1 MSVDAAPQRT
11 EVDDGVL
18 APGVPFA
25 ANLAHY
31 GERTALID
39 AHGRRLTYRELADQV
54 ADMRARLGATR
65 RLVLVAAAN
74 DIHPVVAY
82 LAALADGHPVLLTS
96 AQDAEYR
103 EELIASYDP
112 DVVIDGEF
120 SERRAGTAHT
130 LHPELALLLSTSGST
145 GSPKLVRLSARNVQ
159 ANAESIARYLEIE
172 PTDRAITS
180 LPMQYCYGLSVIN
193 SNLLRG
199 AGLVLT
205 DASVIEPEFWTL
217 FREHGC
223 TSLHGVPY
231 TFDLL
236 DRAGFA
242 DMDLPTLR
250 YVTQAGGRLAPERVR
265 EFARLGRR
273 AGWRLFVMYGQTEA
287 TARMAYLP
295 PELAERHPDAIGV
308 AIPDGD
314 FELAPVPG
322 TVAGTAMADVAADT
336 TDQGELVYRGPNVM
350 LGYAECPADLAE
362 GRTVTA
368 LATGDLARRTP
379 DGLYVVTGRATR
391 FVKVCGLRIDLD
403 RVERL
408 CADHDITALCTGDDD
423 RLLLAVSSARDVGLV
438 TELVTSR
445 LGLPAAAVRVGVL
458 DETPRLAAGKVDYAA
473 VAAAVAAAA
482 PSTGDEESAPATGG
496 VREILA
502 AVLPRYTPDD
512 IRDDDSFVTLGGD
525 SLSYVRASVALEK
538 VLGELPAAWPSMPVG
553 ELERPRPRR
562 GVLAVVETNI
572 LLRAVAIVLVVGSHV
587 GLFHI
592 LGGAH
597 LLLVLAGWSFARFCL
612 GPRVAKDFAGTPDVA
627 TNPFAPSH
635 AILRSAARIAIP
647 SVAWLTWRALAT
659 EDVGWDNV
667 ALLNNYLGI
676 SSANGYWFVEVLVQ
690 TLLLLSVLFAI
701 PAVRRFERSQPFL
714 LPLAVL
720 AVSLTGRLFISD
732 MAHFF
737 DWALATHTMLWFFAL
752 GWLAFRARTWPQ
764 QLVVVAAALLTIP
777 GFFDNAVREGIVLV
791 GLVLV
796 LFLPRVRIPRV
807 LVAPAGLIA
816 SASLYIYLT
825 HYVLLPGMLAVASP
839 LVVTASGIVLGIA
852 VWFAVER
859 GTAIGARLW
868 RRRPA
873 TATVAGRS
881 AAASVRV
888 RQGQARD
895 SVARDTGLAGRR
907 GRLLGGV
914 HDDRP
919 RPVPVG
925 DLEVERDR

>member
-1 MSVDAAPQRT
+1 MSVDAAPQRRD
-11 EVDDGVL
+11 VDDGVL

-25 ANLAHY
+25 ANLAQY

-39 AHGRRLTYRELADQV
+39 AYGRRLTYRELADRV
-54 ADMRARLGATR
+54 ADMRAWLGTTR

-74 DIHPVVAY
+74 DIHPIVAY

-96 AQDAEYR
+96 ADDAEYR
-103 EELIASYDP
+103 EELLESYDP

-120 SERRAGTAHT
+120 AERRAGTAHT

-199 AGLVLT
+199 ASLVLT
-205 DASVIEPEFWTL
+205 DTSVIEPEFWTL

-242 DMDLPTLR
+242 DMELPTLR

-273 AGWRLFVMYGQTEA
+273 SGWRLFVMYGQTEA

-322 TVAGTAMADVAADT
+322 SAASTAVADGVADT
-336 TDQGELVYRGPNVM
+336 TDQGELIYRGPNVM
-350 LGYAECPADLAE
+350 LGYAESPADLAE

-379 DGLYVVTGRATR
+379 DGLYVVTGRASR

-403 RVERL
+403 HVERL
-408 CADHDITALCTGDDD
+408 CADRDITALCTGHDD
-423 RLLLAVSSARDVGLV
+423 RLLLAVSVADDVGV
-438 TELVTSR
+438 AAELVTSR

-458 DETPRLAAGKVDYAA
+458 AETPRLTSGKVDYAA
-473 VAAAVAAAA
+473 VAAAVAASASGTA
-482 PSTGDEESAPATGG
+482 DGEGAPAASG
-496 VREILA
+496 VREIFA
-502 AVLPRYTPDD
+502 DVLPRYTPDD
-512 IRDDDSFVTLGGD
+512 IGDDDSFVTLGGD

-538 VLGELPAAWPSMPVG
+538 LLGELPATWPSMPVG
-553 ELERPRPRR
+553 ELERLRPRR
-562 GVLAVVETNI
+562 RVLAALETNI

-612 GPRVAKDFAGTPDVA
+612 GPGVANGFSGTADAA
-627 TNPFAPSH
+627 TNPSR
-635 AILRSAARIAIP
+635 AILRSTAHIAIP
-647 SVAWLTWRALAT
+647 SVAWLAWRALAT
-659 EDVGWDNV
+659 DDVGWDNV
-667 ALLNNYLGI
+667 VLLNNYLGI

-737 DWALATHTMLWFFAL
+737 EWALATHTMLWFFAL
-752 GWLAFRARTWPQ
+752 GWLGFRARTWSQ
-764 QLVVVAAALLTIP
+764 RLVVVAAAVLTIS

-807 LVAPAGLIA
+807 LLAPVGLIA

-839 LVVTASGIVLGIA
+839 LVVTASGIALGIA

-859 GTAIGARLW
+859 GTVIGARLW
-868 RRRPA
+868 RNKR
-873 TATVAGRS
+873 TARHRHGDGPSYEV
-881 AAASVRV
+881 SVRV
-888 RQGQARD
+888 RQG
-895 SVARDTGLAGRR
+895 
-907 GRLLGGV
+907 
-914 HDDRP
+914 
-919 RPVPVG
+919 
-925 DLEVERDR
+925 